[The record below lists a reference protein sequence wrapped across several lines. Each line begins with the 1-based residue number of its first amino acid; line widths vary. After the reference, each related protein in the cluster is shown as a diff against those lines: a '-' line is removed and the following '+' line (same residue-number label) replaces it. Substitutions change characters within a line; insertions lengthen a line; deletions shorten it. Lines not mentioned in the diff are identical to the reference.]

1 MTDILNGIRVVEL
14 AAWTFVPAAGAVL
27 ADWGADVI
35 KVEHPET
42 GDPQRGLISSG
53 IVAGAGGVNHFIEQ
67 PNRGKRSI
75 ALDTSTPEGLELL
88 MKLIESADVFLTN
101 LLPDSRQRMGIDVE
115 QVRARNPKIIYAR
128 GHGYGTK
135 GELAAQG
142 GFDLAAYW
150 ARGGI
155 GQAYAAGDGSYP
167 PLQRP
172 AFGDVYG
179 GLSIAAG
186 IAGAL
191 VKRER
196 TGEPSVV
203 DVSLLGAAIW
213 QLGPDVVGAGITGE
227 EIPRFALEEMPNP
240 AASMYRTRD
249 GRFIAFVLLQADR
262 FWADFCTRLG
272 RPDLIDD
279 ERYANAVVRFEN
291 RAARTERVGSRAMYC
306 CSSMQRGGH
315 VISAKTEHHAVLN
328 AIEHLEKHEGFEV
341 TWLNISRDGII
352 DIDQLADAI
361 RPETRL
367 VSIMTANNET
377 GVIQPMREIWRI
389 CRERGVLLHS
399 DMVQSFGKIDTDLSL
414 VDAASFAA
422 HKFYGPKGI
431 GLLFLAQRS
440 FDSADHVR
448 WRTRE
453 RATARN
459 RKCRCNRGNGSGSRM
474 DIARS

>member
-1 MTDILNGIRVVEL
+1 MSDILNGIRIVEL

-53 IVAGAGGVNHFIEQ
+53 IVAGAGGVNHFIEH

-88 MKLIESADVFLTN
+88 MNLIESADVFLTN

-213 QLGPDVVGAGITGE
+213 QLGPDVVGAGITGTD
-227 EIPRFALEEMPNP
+227 IPRFQLEEMPNP

-262 FWADFCTRLG
+262 FWADFCMRLG

-291 RAARTERVGSRAMYC
+291 RADCIVELR
-306 CSSMQRGGH
+306 
-315 VISAKTEHHAVLN
+315 KTIGAEDLAHW
-328 AIEHLEKHEGFEV
+328 EKAFSGFEGV
-341 TWLNISRDGII
+341 WDVMRTAHEIHSDPEALANGYLPRTTDANGNEFALAASPVQFDETPLELDRAPGHGEHTDALLAELGYSEDEII
-352 DIDQLADAI
+352 DFKIK
-361 RPETRL
+361 
-367 VSIMTANNET
+367 S
-377 GVIQPMREIWRI
+377 VI
-389 CRERGVLLHS
+389 L
-399 DMVQSFGKIDTDLSL
+399 
-414 VDAASFAA
+414 
-422 HKFYGPKGI
+422 
-431 GLLFLAQRS
+431 
-440 FDSADHVR
+440 
-448 WRTRE
+448 
-453 RATARN
+453 
-459 RKCRCNRGNGSGSRM
+459 
-474 DIARS
+474 